1 MAAKRK
7 LEFAE
12 YSKVEEAGVANIQSM
27 IMHLSPGKKSR
38 KGNNYFH
45 GQVCDGVKSMRL
57 IGFCYLAS
65 KGAARIF
72 GEKNAVEIWNCQ
84 IKKSNRDSD
93 KKEVIMKGAT
103 KICASMKEFDV
114 SVIEFPLLHVDGMFQ
129 SRIVT
134 CAL

>member
-72 GEKNAVEIWNCQ
+72 GEKMQLKFGTVRLRSRTEIL
-84 IKKSNRDSD
+84 
-93 KKEVIMKGAT
+93 T
-103 KICASMKEFDV
+103 KRRS
-114 SVIEFPLLHVDGMFQ
+114 S
-129 SRIVT
+129 
-134 CAL
+134 